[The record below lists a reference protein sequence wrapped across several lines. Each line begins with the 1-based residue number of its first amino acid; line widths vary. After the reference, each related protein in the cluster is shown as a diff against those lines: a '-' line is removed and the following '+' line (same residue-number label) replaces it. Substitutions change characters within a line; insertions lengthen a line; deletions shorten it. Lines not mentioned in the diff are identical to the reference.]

1 MKGAQPTAIVVL
13 VAAVLVLVGYKPFD
27 DERTKPTAG
36 DRGTATVARVTDG
49 DTVVLS
55 GLGRSRLI
63 GVDTPEVYGRPGCFG
78 REASAFTK
86 HLLQP
91 GDRVRYQLG
100 REPRDRFQRQLIYL
114 WLDDDR
120 FVNELLITGGY
131 AVPLTIPPN
140 DDYAVRFKGLA
151 DHAEQRHEGL
161 WSRSTCNGNP
171 DAPA

>member
-1 MKGAQPTAIVVL
+1 MKGAQPTPIVVL
-13 VAAVLVLVGYKPFD
+13 AVAVLVIVGYTPFGED
-27 DERTKPTAG
+27 RTKPAAG
-36 DRGTATVARVTDG
+36 SRATATVVRVTDG

-86 HLLQP
+86 QLLHS

-100 REPRDRFQRQLIYL
+100 REPRDRFQRRLIYL

-120 FVNELLITGGY
+120 FVNELLIIGGY

-140 DDYAVRFKGLA
+140 DDYAVRFKSLA
-151 DHAEQRHEGL
+151 DHAEQRRQGL

>member
-1 MKGAQPTAIVVL
+1 MKGAQPTAIVALAV
-13 VAAVLVLVGYKPFD
+13 AVLVLVGYNPFGD
-27 DERTKPTAG
+27 QRTKPAPG

-78 REASAFTK
+78 QEASAFTK
-86 HLLQP
+86 QLLHA
-91 GDRVRYQLG
+91 GDHVRYQLG
-100 REPRDRFQRQLIYL
+100 REPRDRYQRPLIYL
-114 WLDDDR
+114 WLDDGR

-140 DDYAVRFKGLA
+140 DDYAARFKSLA
-151 DHAEQRHEGL
+151 GRAQQQREGL